1 MRLYDCD
8 SHKIAEDLIEKTRNS
23 YRFRFSINSQRKLEM
38 LLWLILCL
46 SALVIDNASILNDDN
61 KNHNFTSRCRKF
73 HHSTLFHNIS
83 FFFNIF

>member
-1 MRLYDCD
+1 MSKGTPRC
-8 SHKIAEDLIEKTRNS
+8 N
-23 YRFRFSINSQRKLEM
+23 RFRFSINSQRKLEM

-46 SALVIDNASILNDDN
+46 SALVIDNASILN
-61 KNHNFTSRCRKF
+61 HNFTSRCRKF